1 MKKILH
7 VLSGL
12 LILLTPLIGG
22 EILLFNPNLFASL
35 SETFWRFFVGAIL
48 IVMVLVYLLT
58 FKSRRARTRYVSF
71 ESENG
76 AVSISADAVREF
88 IRKLGEEFGAVV
100 SLDPKIRSEKN
111 LISIDLDVKLQT
123 GARVPELSQKLQD
136 RVRESIR
143 DGLGII
149 EVKEIKV
156 KVQEIIGAPPPS
168 AS

>member
-1 MKKILH
+1 MKKTLH

-12 LILLTPLIGG
+12 LILLTPLVAAG
-22 EILLFNPNLFASL
+22 ILMFNPVLIDPVQ
-35 SETFWRFFVGAIL
+35 TTVWRFVAGVLLVG
-48 IVMVLVYLLT
+48 IVVLYLAT
-58 FKSRRARTRYVSF
+58 FKTRRGRTRYISF

-76 AVSISADAVREF
+76 AVSISADAVCEF
-88 IRKLGEEFGAVV
+88 IRKLGEEFAGIVR
-100 SLDPKIRSEKN
+100 LDPKIRSDKD
-111 LISIDLDVKLQT
+111 LISIDLNVKLQT
-123 GARVPELSQKLQD
+123 GSCVPEISQKLQD

-156 KVQEIIGAPPPS
+156 KVQEIVGAPPPS